1 MQKEKVVQLI
11 IAATLSLLVGG
22 CSVLRPVRS
31 AESTDSSAYFIAPT
45 RAATPTAQQTV
56 QATSAADAQ
65 PANCTNLLTYKKD
78 LTLPDG
84 SFVTPGS
91 SLDKQWQVTNSG
103 TCNWNDSYTIRLV
116 DGDLL
121 GATSPQAIVPARSS
135 TDATIRIVFTAPTQP
150 GNYSSTWQAFDPK
163 GQTFGDYFK
172 IVINV
177 AGN

>member
-1 MQKEKVVQLI
+1 MQREKALQLI
-11 IAATLSLLVGG
+11 LAATLSLLVGG

-31 AESTDSSAYFIAPT
+31 AESTDPSAYFIAPT
-45 RAATPTAQQTV
+45 RAATSTQQQAAQT
-56 QATSAADAQ
+56 TSAIDSQ
-65 PANCTNLLTYKKD
+65 PANCTNLLSYKKD
-78 LTLPDG
+78 LTIPDG

-91 SLDKQWQVTNSG
+91 SLDKQWQVSNSG

-121 GATSPQAIVPARSS
+121 GATSPQTIVPARSG
-135 TDATIRIVFTAPTQP
+135 TDAIIRIIFTAPTEP